1 MLRPV
6 LGVAAAGF
14 LGILLW
20 KLASVLLLPLVGI
33 VIGFVLFAIK
43 IAVIIGAVWFVIWL
57 FRRGN
62 KSETKEAPA
71 E

>member
-33 VIGFVLFAIK
+33 VIGFVLFALK
-43 IAVIIGAVWFVIWL
+43 IAIIVGAVWFVFWL

-62 KSETKEAPA
+62 KS
-71 E
+71 